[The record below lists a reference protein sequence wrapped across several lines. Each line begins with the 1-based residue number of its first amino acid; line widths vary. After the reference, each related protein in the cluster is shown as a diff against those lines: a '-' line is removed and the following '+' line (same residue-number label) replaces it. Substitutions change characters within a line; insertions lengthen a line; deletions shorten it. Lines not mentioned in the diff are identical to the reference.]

1 MCTVSFVPIGKNH
14 IILTSNRDELI
25 SRSTLLPK
33 METLNG
39 TKVIYPKDMEGGGTW
54 IMASEDGRVFC
65 LLNGAFERHERKSS
79 YRKSRGKVLLEAL
92 ASSNFNE
99 FIEKTELKD
108 IEPFT
113 LIALEMD
120 SETTLTELR
129 WDGSQKH
136 IDHLNTKTSHFWSS
150 ASLYESK
157 IRDLREGCFYKW
169 VKKFP
174 RNNGELIMNFHSSN
188 HGIGPE
194 NDLVMKREKGPQT
207 VSITQVEMAKES
219 FKMDYYRVLE
229 DQSVIFQNE
238 IKGTRMA

>member
-14 IILTSNRDELI
+14 IVLTSNRDELVG
-25 SRSTLLPK
+25 RSTMLPK
-33 METLNG
+33 METVNG
-39 TKVIYPKDMEGGGTW
+39 NKVIYPKDMLAGGTW
-54 IMASEDGRVFC
+54 ITAGSNGKVYC
-65 LLNGAFERHERKSS
+65 LLNGAYEKHEPKAS
-79 YRKSRGKVLLEAL
+79 YKKSRGKVVIEAL
-92 ASSNFNE
+92 AYSNFNE
-99 FIEKTELKD
+99 FIQRTELEG

-129 WDGSQKH
+129 WDGSLKH
-136 IDHLNTKTSHFWSS
+136 IDHLNAKTSHFWSS
-150 ASLYESK
+150 ATLYDSK

-229 DQSVIFQNE
+229 DQAVIFQNE
-238 IKGTRMA
+238 IKGIRNA